1 MRRPRM
7 LNYAQMQN
15 STMTRIVLLPASFR
29 KKQRARPRRQKTEHL
44 HSTVISVMILKTQ
57 CYGNID
63 DNIRYHINGSSYMK
77 ACLQRRNSCWSE
89 PVWNSIDIQALG
101 RHDFTQITLAH
112 CPSHPR
118 FVHNLL
124 PLGDRKC
131 LCSTIKDPNLQL
143 CPCCLH
149 YKEDPYHFLHCKDNG
164 KGLSAIKMFLT
175 TILKD
180 SHPSRLAFA
189 VSIDPQ

>member
-1 MRRPRM
+1 M

-63 DNIRYHINGSSYMK
+63 DNIQYHINGSSYMK
-77 ACLQRRNSCWSE
+77 ACLQRRNSWSE

-101 RHDFTQITLAH
+101 RHDFTLLTARHIPGSFITFSLYVIENAYA
-112 CPSHPR
+112 PR
-118 FVHNLL
+118 SKT
-124 PLGDRKC
+124 RI
-131 LCSTIKDPNLQL
+131 CS
-143 CPCCLH
+143 C
-149 YKEDPYHFLHCKDNG
+149 
-164 KGLSAIKMFLT
+164 A
-175 TILKD
+175 
-180 SHPSRLAFA
+180 RA
-189 VSIDPQ
+189 VSITKRTLTTFCIAKTTAKASLQLKCF